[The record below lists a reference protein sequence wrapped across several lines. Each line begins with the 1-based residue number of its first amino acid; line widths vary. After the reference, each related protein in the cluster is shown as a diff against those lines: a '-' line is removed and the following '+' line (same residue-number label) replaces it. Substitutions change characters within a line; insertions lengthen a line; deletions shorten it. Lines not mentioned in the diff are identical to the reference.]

1 MRLIFTILSILLFG
15 LVTDAQKITGIW
27 RGYFTSSPIIRDGL
41 GEERYKYEIQIE
53 QKANNSIRGV
63 TYSYKSTVFYGKA
76 ELTGILTLPA
86 KTLIIRETKL
96 VDLKIGDKSEP
107 CLMTCYLDYTRIGKL
122 EVLEGTFISTNV
134 KDKRDCGSGKV
145 YLERVPESD
154 FEKEDFLVKNRKI
167 SSGTKTSPNTK
178 KNLAGGGIAGL
189 KPGIANS
196 NASGRTAVK
205 PPAKNPSTT
214 NPSAGNR
221 NAPRP
226 QVKRPG
232 NTPSAQ
238 QKTQQPEK
246 AELQA
251 TTTLPKEQPAAPP
264 QKLET
269 TFKKLPVP
277 RVLMERENNLIRT
290 INISDPDA
298 TIEFYD
304 NGTIDNDTITV
315 YHNNQMVISKGRLS
329 LSPLSVKIHCTEEE
343 PVHEI
348 VVVADN
354 LGEIPPNTAM
364 MIIKV
369 GKDKVIGRHEIFLT
383 SNERRNAKV
392 VIHYVPNK

>member
-15 LVTDAQKITGIW
+15 LVSDAQKITGIW
-27 RGYFTSSPIIRDGL
+27 RGYFTSTPIIRDGL

-53 QKANNSIRGV
+53 QKSNNSIRGV

-145 YLERVPESD
+145 YLERVRESD
-154 FEKEDFLVKNRKI
+154 FETEDFLVKNRK
-167 SSGTKTSPNTK
+167 TSPSAK
-178 KNLAGGGIAGL
+178 KNPASGGIAGL

-196 NASGRTAVK
+196 KAPGKAAVK
-205 PPAKNPSTT
+205 PPVKNPSAT
-214 NPSAGNR
+214 NPLAGNR
-221 NAPRP
+221 NAARP

-232 NTPSAQ
+232 TIPPAQ

-251 TTTLPKEQPAAPP
+251 TTTLPKEQPVAPP
-264 QKLET
+264 QKLEN

-329 LSPLSVKIHCTEEE
+329 LSPLSVKIHCTEED

-364 MIIKV
+364 MVIKI
-369 GKDKVIGRHEIFLT
+369 GKDKTVGRYEIFLT
-383 SNERRNAKV
+383 SNEQRNAKV
-392 VIHYVPNK
+392 VLRYASNK